1 MSSAESNRRPADPQ
15 DVVVGID
22 YSPDSERA
30 LLAALANVRQS
41 GATLH
46 VLAVAE
52 GEGPPLPHELT
63 DDAKRRFLE
72 EAHATLDRYVAERIE
87 GLSGGAAQI
96 DRNRIRTAVDF
107 GDAAERILALAEAVD
122 AGLIVI
128 GPRGKTGMERLL
140 VGSVADQVLR
150 HAHCSVM
157 IVRAREPATRLS
169 MH

>member
-1 MSSAESNRRPADPQ
+1 MSSAERTQKTAEPE
-15 DVVVGID
+15 DVLVGVD
-22 YSPDSERA
+22 YSADSERA
-30 LLAALANVRQS
+30 LCAALESVRTS

-63 DDAKRRFLE
+63 DESKRRFLE

-87 GLSGGAAQI
+87 GFANRGMPLV
-96 DRNRIRTAVDF
+96 RERIRTSVDF
-107 GDAAERILALAEAVD
+107 GDPAERILALAEAID

-140 VGSVADQVLR
+140 VGSVADQILR
-150 HAHCSVM
+150 YARCSVL
-157 IVRAREPATRLS
+157 IARSHEPTTRQS